1 MTLLNCLLAA
11 WYGLPFIT
19 RNNYLISAINTAGVV
34 IETTYVLIFLLFA
47 PKTEK
52 ARILRLLA
60 CVFVL
65 FSAIALVSIFA
76 FHKEKQRRLVCGFA
90 LTISSITMYASP
102 LLVMRVVIRTKS
114 VEYMPFLLSL
124 CVFLCATCWLIYGLI
139 GKDIFIIVPNSLGS
153 VLGAMQLTLYAIYCK
168 NKGGIKKPTM
178 DGFLENGLN
187 NSFDLEKLPNY

>member
-34 IETTYVLIFLLFA
+34 IETIYVLIFLLFA

-90 LTISSITMYASP
+90 LTICSTIM
-102 LLVMRVVIRTKS
+102 VVIRTKS

-124 CVFLCATCWLIYGLI
+124 CVFLCAVCWLIYGLI

-153 VLGAMQLTLYAIYCK
+153 VFGAMQLTLYAIYYK

-178 DGFLENGLN
+178 DGFLANGLK
-187 NSFDLEKLPNY
+187 NSFDLQKLPNY